1 MFDVR
6 VVTHISFSYST
17 YCRELLYGVD
27 YLCVDTYFR
36 SYMDEEGYVPMALLS
51 SYPNISCYAA
61 SIQDLVEKLSQKE
74 DSILEVDVANETV
87 RLRDGWEKVHKHIYP
102 FFLTFVTHKVSMI
115 NYILT

>member
-87 RLRDGWEKVHKHIYP
+87 RLRDGWEKVHKHIY
-102 FFLTFVTHKVSMI
+102 S
-115 NYILT
+115 